1 MDKILSLLG
10 IMNKANKLMFGD
22 NCLDAMSKLHYLF
35 IASDIS
41 SKQKERYSKKCYFY
55 KLEYNDLYTSEELS
69 KAIGKTNVKVIGI
82 TDKGFTDSIKSKLK
96 EGEDNG

>member
-1 MDKILSLLG
+1 ML
-10 IMNKANKLMFGD
+10 GD
-22 NCLDAMSKLHYLF
+22 NCLDNMSELHYLF

-55 KLEYNDLYTSEELS
+55 KLEYNNLYTSEELS

-82 TDKGFTDSIKSKLK
+82 IDIGFADSIKNKLK
-96 EGEDNG
+96 EEK

>member
-10 IMNKANKLMFGD
+10 LSYRASKVMLGE
-22 NCLDAMSKLHYLF
+22 NCLDNMAKLHYLF

-55 KLEYNDLYTSEELS
+55 KLECNDLYTGEELS

-82 TDKGFTDSIKSKLK
+82 TDKGFADSIKNKLK
-96 EGEDNG
+96 EEK

>member
-10 IMNKANKLMFGD
+10 LINRANKTMLGD
-22 NCLDAMSKLHYLF
+22 NCLDNMASLHYLF

-55 KLEYNDLYTSEELS
+55 KLESNDLYTSEELS

-82 TDKGFTDSIKSKLK
+82 TDKGFADSIKDKLK
-96 EGEDNG
+96 EGK